1 MKFNISKYIGLGL
14 VAAGSLALGSCDDF
28 LDVQPESAFS
38 SEEIFSSEKETKAMM
53 NTIYSKLTRDE
64 LYGYAFPYSF
74 NTNTDVEMKASANI
88 TSNADGNDAYC
99 FDMGSNWSQLRKT
112 WNAAYEAINYCNDFL
127 ENMAES
133 PLYSSELAASGPTN
147 MQHMYAEAKCIRA
160 MLYLDL
166 VRNWGD
172 VVYRKSSTNV
182 GMDFYHEGV
191 TDRSE
196 ILADLIEDLK
206 PMEKMLKYASELDE
220 GVERVSREFCQA
232 LIGQIALWRGG
243 WSLRPGAGVGE
254 MRREG
259 DYAEYYAIARD
270 YLGKVI
276 SEGRHSLT
284 RESFEQMWTNEC
296 NWTVLKDGDVIFEI
310 PMLKNSSGSL
320 GYRVGVKIGYN
331 TDNPAHKYGK
341 GNNSVSYCGLYPFT
355 FDQRDLRLD
364 VTCVPYKYDEDLNQ
378 AHDLGSS
385 CVAGWG
391 VGKWNK
397 LKMGDFLTGFE
408 GNTGINAIR
417 MRYADVLLMYAEAV
431 NELSGPSAA
440 ADALKEVRKRAF
452 APELHGEMVE
462 NYVNALNTPEKFFE
476 AIRNERAWE
485 FGGEGIR
492 RYDLA
497 RWNLYGQTLK
507 ATYDKF
513 EDWGKRANGMGVK
526 GEVRDRVF
534 WRYVDAAGNPVDKNA
549 PNRRI
554 EFKGLKEWGDNI
566 GDHPVSEGWTNTVEY
581 AISWWARNALT
592 EELELHN
599 EIKWSFRGY
608 INFENAGS
616 ITGDEPVRYL
626 CPYPNTIIDGH
637 RGSIQQQY
645 GYH

>member
-172 VVYRKSSTNV
+172 VIYRKSSTNV

-497 RWNLYGQTLK
+497 RWNLYGKTLK